1 MAKGN
6 LLLGTAKNSVG
17 DVVMYRREGA
27 QITRVRVRNVKNP
40 KTNAQSFQRAIM
52 APIAKFYSP
61 LSVVLERSFEGLSK
75 AKSHNKFNQVNA
87 GLARKNKWA
96 LPKGTGFFPL
106 PYQLSQGTIPAILY
120 SMEVG
125 TEYFNVPIGSVE
137 EAVTTV
143 GQLSSAFIN
152 KGYQEGDIVTIL
164 IMAARSGAGSLS
176 LKNSY
181 YPISVQ
187 FAIKEDD
194 ATLLTNLN
202 KSLSIT
208 VTGTDSAILVVHPNN
223 TSCAGGA
230 VIIARF
236 DGNMWRR
243 STQSLL
249 VTESL
254 MTEVTSNAAV
264 AAAIASYGMTAGD
277 GNPLV
282 YLDGDEL
289 ADGE

>member
-6 LLLGTAKNSVG
+6 LILGTAKNSVG

-106 PYQLSQGTIPAILY
+106 PYVLSQGILPSLTY
-120 SMEVG
+120 
-125 TEYFNVPIGSVE
+125 YVE
-137 EAVTTV
+137 
-143 GQLSSAFIN
+143 
-152 KGYQEGDIVTIL
+152 
-164 IMAARSGAGSLS
+164 GSLTMQTPGLTAENATIGGLSTS
-176 LKNSY
+176 LATLGLKDGDVITIIVVGSTSTGGDVFSY
-181 YPISVQ
+181 VPKTVQ
-187 FAIKEDD
+187 F
-194 ATLLTNLN
+194 
-202 KSLSIT
+202 
-208 VTGTDSAILVVHPNN
+208 VVDS
-223 TSCAGGA
+223 TSTKTFAEAFGSAWSVAVAGGA
-230 VIIARF
+230 IEIKTTDGSTIKAGAIIAARF

-243 STQSLL
+243 NTQTLA
-249 VTESL
+249 VDAEL
-254 MTEVTSNAAV
+254 MTKITADAAV
-264 AAAIASYGMTAGD
+264 AAAVASYGMSAGD
-277 GNPLV
+277 VNPIV

-289 ADGE
+289 ADGQ

>member
-87 GLARKNKWA
+87 NLARKNKWA

-106 PYQLSQGTIPAILY
+106 PYQLSQGTLAA
-120 SMEVG
+120 VG
-125 TEYFNVPIGSVE
+125 YATPIGTGI
-137 EAVTTV
+137 VTTIAAPSGPEPYTV
-143 GQLSSAFIN
+143 GAWSGSFVAA
-152 KGYQEGDIVTIL
+152 GYKNGDVVTIIL
-164 IMAARSGAGSLS
+164 IAADAAENPKSF
-176 LKNSY
+176 
-181 YPISVQ
+181 YPVAVQ
-187 FAIKEDD
+187 FEIDTTSTASFTD
-194 ATLLTNLN
+194 LFTNV
-202 KSLSIT
+202 SIT
-208 VTGTDSAILVVHPNN
+208 SDTNFLKVSLASGNCAAGAIIV
-223 TSCAGGA
+223 S
-230 VIIARF
+230 RF
-236 DGNMWRR
+236 DGTMWRR
-243 STQSLL
+243 STQSLAVKADIMSA
-249 VTESL
+249 VTAD
-254 MTEVTSNAAV
+254 AAV
-264 AAAIASYGMTAGD
+264 AAAIASYGQTAGD

>member
-40 KTNAQSFQRAIM
+40 KTDAQSFQRAIM

-96 LPKGTGFFPL
+96 LPKGTGFFPM
-106 PYQLSQGTIPAILY
+106 PYQLSQGTVPSLSYSILSDDSIAPLGIPHSGAA
-120 SMEVG
+120 
-125 TEYFNVPIGSVE
+125 P
-137 EAVTTV
+137 TTV
-143 GQLSSAFIN
+143 GQVSADFVTAGYKNGDVITLIVVTWDNATGSGFPGSCQFIVDT
-152 KGYQEGDIVTIL
+152 E
-164 IMAARSGAGSLS
+164 S
-176 LKNSY
+176 
-181 YPISVQ
+181 
-187 FAIKEDD
+187 
-194 ATLLTNLN
+194 
-202 KSLSIT
+202 
-208 VTGTDSAILVVHPNN
+208 TDSIDTIKNGNVSLTFDEENGYLISSTGGFRAAVAAIA
-223 TSCAGGA
+223 S
-230 VIIARF
+230 RF

-243 STQSLL
+243 STQSL
-249 VTESL
+249 VVDEKWFAQYT
-254 MTEVTSNAAV
+254 TNAAV

-289 ADGE
+289 ADGQ

>member
-40 KTNAQSFQRAIM
+40 KTDAQSFQRAIM

-87 GLARKNKWA
+87 NLARKNKWA

-106 PYQLSQGTIPAILY
+106 PYQLSQGTIP
-120 SMEVG
+120 
-125 TEYFNVPIGSVE
+125 SVV
-137 EAVTTV
+137 VTTGAGDLSYDIHIAHTGEAPTTI
-143 GQLSSAFIN
+143 GQLSADFVAA
-152 KGYQEGDIVTIL
+152 GYKDGDVVTI
-164 IMAARSGAGSLS
+164 IAISGENSTVNNFPITIQFEVNSASTDAISTVFKGGLS
-176 LKNSY
+176 LAV
-181 YPISVQ
+181 SVAQ
-187 FAIKEDD
+187 TLQLYHTDD
-194 ATLLTNLN
+194 KLY
-202 KSLSIT
+202 
-208 VTGTDSAILVVHPNN
+208 G
-223 TSCAGGA
+223 CA
-230 VIIARF
+230 VIVSRF
-236 DGNMWRR
+236 DGTMWRR
-243 STQSLL
+243 STQSLI
-249 VTESL
+249 VDQTII
-254 MTEVTSNAAV
+254 TDVTSDAAV
-264 AAAIASYGMTAGD
+264 AAAIASYGKTAGD

>member
-40 KTNAQSFQRAIM
+40 KTDAQSFQRAIM

-87 GLARKNKWA
+87 NLARTNKWA

-106 PYQLSQGTIPAILY
+106 PYQLSQGTVPAANYTLDGNFKFDISGLASGDTTMADLSTALIGNGYKNGDVVTIIL
-120 SMEVG
+120 
-125 TEYFNVPIGSVE
+125 
-137 EAVTTV
+137 VTTSSAGEMNAQHV
-143 GQLSSAFIN
+143 PHSIQFEVDETSSATIANVIGAGITFTVGNGQLSFSNVA
-152 KGYQEGDIVTIL
+152 GLDL
-164 IMAARSGAGSLS
+164 AA
-176 LKNSY
+176 
-181 YPISVQ
+181 
-187 FAIKEDD
+187 
-194 ATLLTNLN
+194 
-202 KSLSIT
+202 
-208 VTGTDSAILVVHPNN
+208 
-223 TSCAGGA
+223 GA
-230 VIIARF
+230 VIVSRF
-236 DGNMWRR
+236 DGTMWRR
-243 STQSLL
+243 STQVLAVEPSLVAQ
-249 VTESL
+249 VTANAQ
-254 MTEVTSNAAV
+254 VT
-264 AAAIASYGMTAGD
+264 AAIASYGKTAGD

>member
-40 KTNAQSFQRAIM
+40 KTDAQSFQRAIM

-87 GLARKNKWA
+87 NLARKNKWA
-96 LPKGTGFFPL
+96 LHKGTGFFPL
-106 PYQLSQGTIPAILY
+106 PYQLSQGTIQAISLTY
-120 SMEVG
+120 NAEDFA
-125 TEYFNVPIGSVE
+125 FNTGIQHAGADP
-137 EAVTTV
+137 TTV
-143 GQLSSAFIN
+143 GQISADFIAAGF
-152 KGYQEGDIVTIL
+152 KEGDVVTI
-164 IMAARSGAGSLS
+164 IGVKSIPNNGG
-176 LKNSY
+176 Y
-181 YPISVQ
+181 FPISFQ
-187 FAIKEDD
+187 FERNSSSTEELNTLQSNGVYVSGEADSPIQIKEDSD
-194 ATLLTNLN
+194 A
-202 KSLSIT
+202 
-208 VTGTDSAILVVHPNN
+208 LVA
-223 TSCAGGA
+223 CA
-230 VIIARF
+230 VIVSRF

-249 VTESL
+249 VIPTVL
-254 MTEVTSNAAV
+254 TPVTTDAAV
-264 AAAIASYGMTAGD
+264 AAAIASYGKTAGD